1 MNARRDRV
9 SKCFIDD
16 RLSAVVALLEKL
28 MLRKPTVDSL
38 ARLVVDQSVCVL
50 EDSCRFH
57 FLVGPS
63 SPILVVAERP
73 VIGVELPFNIHM
85 AGIYGPPVPFPFSL
99 EELAPAIRIQMGKAK
114 GFNIRVG
121 SVQC

>member
-1 MNARRDRV
+1 MNARRDHV

-28 MLRKPTVDSL
+28 MLRKPTVNSL
-38 ARLVVDQSVCVL
+38 AHLVVDQSVCVL

-63 SPILVVAERP
+63 SRIPVVAERP
-73 VIGVELPFNIHM
+73 VIGVEFPFNIHM
-85 AGIYGPPVPFPFSL
+85 AHIYGPPVPFPFSL
-99 EELAPAIRIQMGKAK
+99 NELAPAVRIQMGKAK
-114 GFNIRVG
+114 DFNVRVR
-121 SVQC
+121 SI